1 MKVFLDE
8 EDHENGN
15 GCGDMVVNGG
25 WCRISPFIPAD
36 FFFSVDNSSSF
47 PLVSSPPSESLSL
60 SLSLSIFQSKLFSFL
75 LEILSVNW
83 QPVCCLT
90 YAFF

>member
-60 SLSLSIFQSKLFSFL
+60 SLSPFSNLSYLVSYLKF
-75 LEILSVNW
+75 
-83 QPVCCLT
+83 
-90 YAFF
+90 YR

>member
-15 GCGDMVVNGG
+15 GCGDMVVNRG
-25 WCRISPFIPAD
+25 WCRISSI
-36 FFFSVDNSSSF
+36 DNSSSF

-60 SLSLSIFQSKLFSFL
+60 SLSLS
-75 LEILSVNW
+75 LS
-83 QPVCCLT
+83 PPLPPSLPPSLSLH
-90 YAFF
+90 FPI

>member
-1 MKVFLDE
+1 MVTVAAIWWLTVVGAASRLSFLQT
-8 EDHENGN
+8 
-15 GCGDMVVNGG
+15 
-25 WCRISPFIPAD
+25 
-36 FFFSVDNSSSF
+36 SSSPSTTVPAF
-47 PLVSSPPSESLSL
+47 LWSPHRHQNLSL